1 MDHPIDATQAI
12 WFESKHHQ
20 KRRFPDKEDKYL
32 GSPHC
37 RHAMNIDDKLLLRE
51 RLNGLSRLKLA
62 SPHMKTMQKSSLKL
76 MTAIAVS
83 ALSVI
88 ALDTAYAQSTSS
100 SIGGKA
106 PADSTITVHSDSG
119 LTRQSTAKD
128 NGRYR
133 FPGLVPGTYLVSL
146 EKDGKTVAQ
155 VQGVPL
161 FASRASEVDFA
172 CDNGQCTGSFR

>member
-1 MDHPIDATQAI
+1 MKIDC
-12 WFESKHHQ
+12 K
-20 KRRFPDKEDKYL
+20 P
-32 GSPHC
+32 
-37 RHAMNIDDKLLLRE
+37 LLRE
-51 RLNGLSRLKLA
+51 RWNGLSRLKPT
-62 SPHMKTMQKSSLKL
+62 SPHMKTNQKSSLKL

-88 ALDTAYAQSTSS
+88 AFNAVYAQSTSS

-106 PADSTITVHSDSG
+106 PADSTITVLSNNG
-119 LTRQSTAKD
+119 LTRQSTSNS

-172 CDNGQCTGSFR
+172 CDNDQCKGSFR